1 MDFLWRISFDLSLS
15 LSFFLLP
22 FSVISSFVAR
32 FFVFLS
38 HGIVAGQL
46 FRKGTNI
53 IVKEEWVNSEIS
65 SGFLL
70 KMLPVF
76 VSVTL
81 LTLVRISK
89 TRYRWKDLSL
99 LTLLLTNLLTYTES
113 LMDPGRKICIVPH
126 GTKTT
131 NTVVEGQ
138 TFLQCIKHF

>member
-1 MDFLWRISFDLSLS
+1 MDNKIFTAAYLQ
-15 LSFFLLP
+15 LL
-22 FSVISSFVAR
+22 
-32 FFVFLS
+32 
-38 HGIVAGQL
+38 AGQL

-53 IVKEEWVNSEIS
+53 IVKEERVYSEIS

-113 LMDPGRKICIVPH
+113 LMDPGRKICIVHMERKRPTQSSK
-126 GTKTT
+126 G
-131 NTVVEGQ
+131 
-138 TFLQCIKHF
+138 